1 MVTKKEALDKG
12 LQFTSTCLQPLMGN
26 NGLFIQ
32 PQEELTEEVN
42 LRLFVLPKARKIN
55 KEISEFVRELE

>member
-1 MVTKKEALDKG
+1 MDKG
-12 LQFTSTCLQPLMGN
+12 LQFTSTCPQPLMEN
-26 NGLFIQ
+26 KLFTQ